1 MKHVEN
7 LTKDSKNLDVIVK
20 GTVTGKSM
28 NSQDEVLYQIG
39 TPCGDCFEA
48 DERCVYPDVT
58 KPVEVPQYVIDW
70 YEENKGNLD
79 YNLWNYI
86 MDWEETEEDNF
97 KRWVNNSKD
106 AFQTII
112 NMHQFGYNVEKVD
125 LYRVK
130 LIHGGQYLHTE
141 TFGDTYFTSEAKSVY
156 SKDKLSDLGFD
167 WVFNCPG
174 IELEE
179 VE

>member
-1 MKHVEN
+1 MKYN
-7 LTKDSKNLDVIVK
+7 LKEQLFDKIRGLEFVNPDEYGAKYNRGVREAKARVDSFFNKEL
-20 GTVTGKSM
+20 
-28 NSQDEVLYQIG
+28 E
-39 TPCGDCFEA
+39 P
-48 DERCVYPDVT
+48 
-58 KPVEVPQYVIDW
+58 EVPQYVADW
-70 YEENKGNLD
+70 YEDNKGNLD

-97 KRWVNNSKD
+97 KKWLNNSKE

-156 SKDKLSDLGFD
+156 SKDKLSNLGFD

>member
-1 MKHVEN
+1 MKYN
-7 LTKDSKNLDVIVK
+7 LKEQLFDKINGLRLTSTNASDTLYNRGVVDAFRR
-20 GTVTGKSM
+20 T
-28 NSQDEVLYQIG
+28 NEFFDEELI
-39 TPCGDCFEA
+39 P
-48 DERCVYPDVT
+48 
-58 KPVEVPQYVIDW
+58 EVPQYVIDW
-70 YEENKGNLD
+70 YEENKDNLD

-86 MDWEETEEDNF
+86 MDWEDTEEDSF

-174 IELEE
+174 IKLEE

>member
-1 MKHVEN
+1 MEYNKKGQ
-7 LTKDSKNLDVIVK
+7 LLDKIGGLELVNPDGYGAKYNK
-20 GTVTGKSM
+20 GVRDAKARVVSFF
-28 NSQDEVLYQIG
+28 NKELVPEVH
-39 TPCGDCFEA
+39 
-48 DERCVYPDVT
+48 
-58 KPVEVPQYVIDW
+58 QYVADW
-70 YEENKGNLD
+70 YESNKGNLD

-86 MDWEETEEDNF
+86 MDWEDTEEDNF
-97 KRWVNNSKD
+97 KRWINNSKD

-112 NMHQFGYNVEKVD
+112 NMHQFGYKVEKVD

-156 SKDKLSDLGFD
+156 SKDKLSNLGFD

>member
-1 MKHVEN
+1 MKYN
-7 LTKDSKNLDVIVK
+7 LKEQLFDKIRGLEFVNPDEYGAKYNKGVREAKARVDSFFNKELV
-20 GTVTGKSM
+20 
-28 NSQDEVLYQIG
+28 
-39 TPCGDCFEA
+39 P
-48 DERCVYPDVT
+48 
-58 KPVEVPQYVIDW
+58 EVPQYVADW
-70 YEENKGNLD
+70 YEDNKGNLD

-86 MDWEETEEDNF
+86 MDWEYTEEDNF
-97 KRWVNNSKD
+97 KRWINNSKD

-112 NMHQFGYNVEKVD
+112 NMHQFGYNVKKVD

-141 TFGDTYFTSEAKSVY
+141 TFGDTYFTSVTKSVY
-156 SKDKLSDLGFD
+156 SKDKLSDLGFA

-174 IELEE
+174 IKLEE

>member
-1 MKHVEN
+1 MRYNKKEQLLDKINGLMVNNPSHH
-7 LTKDSKNLDVIVK
+7 DSWYNK
-20 GTVTGKSM
+20 GVSDSFKRTEKF
-28 NSQDEVLYQIG
+28 
-39 TPCGDCFEA
+39 FEK
-48 DERCVYPDVT
+48 EFVP
-58 KPVEVPQYVIDW
+58 EVPQYVADW

-86 MDWEETEEDNF
+86 MDWEDTEEDSF
-97 KRWVNNSKD
+97 KRWINNCSES
-106 AFQTII
+106 FQTII

-156 SKDKLSDLGFD
+156 SKDKLSNLGFD
-167 WVFNCPG
+167 WVFDCPG
-174 IELEE
+174 IKLEE

>member
-1 MKHVEN
+1 MRYNKKEQLLDKIN
-7 LTKDSKNLDVIVK
+7 GLRLTSTNASDTLYNRGVVDAFRR
-20 GTVTGKSM
+20 T
-28 NSQDEVLYQIG
+28 NEFFDEELI
-39 TPCGDCFEA
+39 P
-48 DERCVYPDVT
+48 
-58 KPVEVPQYVIDW
+58 EVPQYVIDW
-70 YEENKGNLD
+70 YEGNKDILD

-86 MDWEETEEDNF
+86 MDWEDTEEDSF

-112 NMHQFGYNVEKVD
+112 NMHQFGYKIKEEKKY
-125 LYRVK
+125 LVK
-130 LIHGGQYLHTE
+130 LIQGGQYLHTE

-156 SKDKLSDLGFD
+156 SKDKLSNLGFD

-174 IELEE
+174 IKLEE

>member
-1 MKHVEN
+1 MKYN
-7 LTKDSKNLDVIVK
+7 LKEQLFDKIRGLEFVNPDEYGAKYNKGVREAKARVDSFFNKEL
-20 GTVTGKSM
+20 
-28 NSQDEVLYQIG
+28 E
-39 TPCGDCFEA
+39 P
-48 DERCVYPDVT
+48 
-58 KPVEVPQYVIDW
+58 EVPQYVADW

-86 MDWEETEEDNF
+86 MDWEYTEEDNF

-156 SKDKLSDLGFD
+156 SKDKLSNLGFD

>member
-1 MKHVEN
+1 MKYN
-7 LTKDSKNLDVIVK
+7 LKEQLFDKIRGLEFVNPDEYGAKYNRGVREAKARVDSFFNKEL
-20 GTVTGKSM
+20 
-28 NSQDEVLYQIG
+28 E
-39 TPCGDCFEA
+39 P
-48 DERCVYPDVT
+48 
-58 KPVEVPQYVIDW
+58 EVPQYVADW

-86 MDWEETEEDNF
+86 MDWEDIEEDSF
-97 KRWVNNSKD
+97 KRWVNNSND

-156 SKDKLSDLGFD
+156 SKDKLSNLGFD

-174 IELEE
+174 IKLEE

>member
-1 MKHVEN
+1 MDKKELYKKVE
-7 LTKDSKNLDVIVK
+7 DLDLFCLGIRKYVALSEVMYLIKQLDEPQKVVI
-20 GTVTGKSM
+20 
-28 NSQDEVLYQIG
+28 
-39 TPCGDCFEA
+39 
-48 DERCVYPDVT
+48 
-58 KPVEVPQYVIDW
+58 PQYVADW

-79 YNLWNYI
+79 YNLWKYI
-86 MDWEETEEDNF
+86 MDWEDAEEDEF

-112 NMHQFGYNVEKVD
+112 NMHQFGYKVEKVD

-156 SKDKLSDLGFD
+156 SKDKLSNLGFD

-174 IELEE
+174 IKLEE

>member
-1 MKHVEN
+1 MKYN
-7 LTKDSKNLDVIVK
+7 LKEQLFDKIRGLEFVNPDEYGAKYNKGVREAKARVDSFFNKEL
-20 GTVTGKSM
+20 
-28 NSQDEVLYQIG
+28 E
-39 TPCGDCFEA
+39 P
-48 DERCVYPDVT
+48 
-58 KPVEVPQYVIDW
+58 EVPQYVADW
-70 YEENKGNLD
+70 YEDNKGNLD

-86 MDWEETEEDNF
+86 MDWEETEEDSF
-97 KRWVNNSKD
+97 KRWLNNSKD

-130 LIHGGQYLHTE
+130 LIHGDQYLHTE
-141 TFGDTYFTSEAKSVY
+141 TFEDTYFTSEAKSVY
-156 SKDKLSDLGFD
+156 SKDKLSNLGFD